1 MLLWPLC
8 LKQTAKAS
16 AVVGQPC
23 VSPAPDLLGSG
34 PLGCIPLPSLR
45 EEGFLQQQFLPWRAG
60 ENFSLTK
67 AAARLAQGG
76 GGSAGEG
83 GRVQG
88 MEGVRAEL
96 GLWKQTGQ

>member
-1 MLLWPLC
+1 M
-8 LKQTAKAS
+8 
-16 AVVGQPC
+16 
-23 VSPAPDLLGSG
+23 
-34 PLGCIPLPSLR
+34 
-45 EEGFLQQQFLPWRAG
+45 QQQFLPWRAG

-88 MEGVRAEL
+88 MEGVRGRAGAMEANRAIESSL
-96 GLWKQTGQ
+96 P